1 MDLSLHEKTKAR
13 RADIPT
19 QTRQQLLRLQELVLM
34 TKRLLVQDPLRAV
47 YVESGLV
54 AGELP
59 VYVKE
64 VTTE

>member
-1 MDLSLHEKTKAR
+1 MDFSLHEKTKAR
-13 RADIPT
+13 RANIPT
-19 QTRQQLLRLQELVLM
+19 QTRQQLLQELVLM

-59 VYVKE
+59 VYLKE
-64 VTTE
+64 ITTE

>member
-1 MDLSLHEKTKAR
+1 MDFSLHEKTKAR
-13 RADIPT
+13 RANIPT
-19 QTRQQLLRLQELVLM
+19 QTRQQLLQELVLM
-34 TKRLLVQDPLRAV
+34 TKGLLVQDPLRAV